1 MELRREMNMAI
12 HEAKFSFTRLK
23 IIVWGQARSKTGKRK
38 EEREGEKVRVR
49 KEGGRNF
56 LFMSLK
62 MRLPAILHQS
72 ISPIFFKNNSLIT
85 IHSALHSPVPVA

>member
-49 KEGGRNF
+49 KRRRKEF
-56 LFMSLK
+56 SLYVIENA
-62 MRLPAILHQS
+62 LACYSSPIQ
-72 ISPIFFKNNSLIT
+72 ISPSSSRII
-85 IHSALHSPVPVA
+85 P